1 MNDKDKTK
9 RQFINELVELRQRI
23 AEFEASNTER
33 KQLEHALNERVKEL
47 NCLHGIA
54 GIDERPGITPDEL
67 YQEVA
72 NLLPASWQYPE
83 ITCARI
89 TINGKEFKTKNCPGS
104 RGEVKWKQSSD
115 IKVHG
120 ERAGVV
126 EVCYLE
132 ERPEL
137 DEGPFLKEERLLID
151 AVVKQLGHI
160 TERKQAKEALWES
173 SRFISLLFANITDFI
188 TVQDTDY
195 NIIKVNKAVERV
207 FGKGLVG
214 RKCYE
219 VHQSRDNICPDCPA
233 AKVLATGKPTHSSGV
248 KNIHGMVIEK
258 WFLPVKDEQGNI
270 IAVIRQGRDITERK
284 RVEERIREAEILK
297 KLDRLRAELLANVSH
312 ELRTPLT
319 TIKGYSTILLDYD
332 TRLRHNEKRRYLESI
347 DKAVNRLVRLID
359 QLIDMSRLEAGLMEM
374 EKAITSISKLIRE
387 AVVEAQIRT
396 PRRKL
401 VLNLPKR
408 LPRVNIDAR
417 HIREV
422 LDNLIDNAIKYS
434 GEGKEIVVKVRRVRR
449 KLLISIADQ
458 GVGIPADELERVF
471 SRMYRSKQR
480 LSDEPGGMGLGLAI
494 CQRLV
499 AAHGGRIWV
508 KSEEGKGST
517 FFFTLPL
524 AIK

>member
-1 MNDKDKTK
+1 VKDIIIYLKNHSGKSIPAIRGSEMNDKDKTK

-23 AEFEASNTER
+23 AECEASNTEH
-33 KQLEHALNERVKEL
+33 K
-47 NCLHGIA
+47 
-54 GIDERPGITPDEL
+54 
-67 YQEVA
+67 
-72 NLLPASWQYPE
+72 
-83 ITCARI
+83 
-89 TINGKEFKTKNCPGS
+89 
-104 RGEVKWKQSSD
+104 
-115 IKVHG
+115 
-120 ERAGVV
+120 RA
-126 EVCYLE
+126 E
-132 ERPEL
+132 
-137 DEGPFLKEERLLID
+137 
-151 AVVKQLGHI
+151 
-160 TERKQAKEALWES
+160 EALWKS
-173 SRFISLLFANITDFI
+173 KRFISLLFANITDFI
-188 TVQDTDY
+188 TIQDTDY

-219 VHQSRDNICPDCPA
+219 VHHGLDNICPDCPA
-233 AKVLATGKPTHSSGV
+233 AKVLATGKPAYSSGV
-248 KNIHGMVIEK
+248 KNMHGIVIEK
-258 WFLPVKDEQGNI
+258 WFVPMKDEQGNI

-297 KLDRLRAELLANVSH
+297 KLDRLRTELLANVSH

-319 TIKGYSTILLDYD
+319 TIKGYSTMLLDYD

-347 DKAVNRLVRLID
+347 DKAIDRLVRLID

-387 AVVEAQIRT
+387 AVVEAQIRA

-434 GEGKEIVVKVRRVRR
+434 GEGKEVVVKVRQVRR

-471 SRMYRSKQR
+471 SRMYRCKQR

-494 CQRLV
+494 SKGLV
-499 AAHGGRIWV
+499 EVHGGRIWV